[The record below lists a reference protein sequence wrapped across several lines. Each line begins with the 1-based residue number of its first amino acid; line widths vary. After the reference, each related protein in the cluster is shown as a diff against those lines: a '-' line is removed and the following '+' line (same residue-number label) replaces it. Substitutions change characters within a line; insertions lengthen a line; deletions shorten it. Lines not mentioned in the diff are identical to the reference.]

1 LLDRVIQQHR
11 RTTTA
16 RGPQADESADPDRR
30 IRALEQRVEHLEALV
45 EGLQDSVHREAA
57 RHDKEMKA
65 LEERTR
71 TPEVARALHEYSRE
85 HGV

>member
-1 LLDRVIQQHR
+1 VIQQRR

-16 RGPQADESADPDRR
+16 RGSQAEEGADPDQR
-30 IRALEQRVEHLEALV
+30 IRVLEKRVEHLEALV
-45 EGLQDSVHREAA
+45 EGLQDSVHREAG

-71 TPEVARALHEYSRE
+71 TPEVARAVHEYSRE
-85 HGV
+85 LGA